1 MAKNNIFNKSNLA
14 NMLHEEGFAPTKVAC
29 EDAVEKIFE
38 TVAVAVKTGHKV
50 SLGGF
55 GIFIMKNKA
64 QSEARNPKT
73 GEKVVVPAHNK
84 IKFTAS
90 SQLKDFINK

>member
-1 MAKNNIFNKSNLA
+1 MAKNNIFNKSDLA
-14 NMLHEEGFAPTKVAC
+14 LSIYEKGLAQTKIASEEIVDTVLEQISFALKS
-29 EDAVEKIFE
+29 
-38 TVAVAVKTGHKV
+38 GHKV

-55 GIFIMKNKA
+55 GIFLMKNKA

-90 SQLKDFINK
+90 SQLKEFINK

>member
-14 NMLHEEGFAPTKVAC
+14 FKLYDKGLTSTKVAS
-29 EDAVEKIFE
+29 EEVVDTIIEEISM
-38 TVAVAVKTGHKV
+38 AVKSGHKV

-55 GIFIMKNKA
+55 GIFTMKNKA

-90 SQLKDFINK
+90 KQLKEFINK

>member
-1 MAKNNIFNKSNLA
+1 MAKNSIFNKSNIAIALYDKG
-14 NMLHEEGFAPTKVAC
+14 LTSTKVAS
-29 EDAVEKIFE
+29 EEVVEMVLSEI
-38 TVAVAVKTGHKV
+38 TSAVKSGHKV